1 MAKYDPQSVINS
13 YQKRRRM
20 MPFLVAGLAI
30 LLAVVGLIILIV
42 ALSGPGGPLAGLFA
56 SATPTVTLTPTP
68 TVTLT
73 PTPTKT
79 ATLTPTITET
89 PTITLTPT
97 QAGPIQHTVKEG
109 ETCWGIAQFY
119 QVPMDVMLALNPG
132 IDCATINA
140 GDILFIPLPGQ
151 TLPTGTPISLTG
163 IPPGTYLNH
172 TVKSGESLEGIAS
185 MYNSTV
191 DQIKKD
197 NSITDVNKI
206 EAGRVLRI
214 KVNIVTPTAT
224 PTITSTRIQP
234 SITLIQ
240 VTLTSTS
247 TRAP

>member
-1 MAKYDPQSVINS
+1 
-13 YQKRRRM
+13 
-20 MPFLVAGLAI
+20 
-30 LLAVVGLIILIV
+30 
-42 ALSGPGGPLAGLFA
+42 
-56 SATPTVTLTPTP
+56 
-68 TVTLT
+68 
-73 PTPTKT
+73 
-79 ATLTPTITET
+79 
-89 PTITLTPT
+89 
-97 QAGPIQHTVKEG
+97 
-109 ETCWGIAQFY
+109 
-119 QVPMDVMLALNPG
+119 
-132 IDCATINA
+132 
-140 GDILFIPLPGQ
+140 
-151 TLPTGTPISLTG
+151 
-163 IPPGTYLNH
+163 
-172 TVKSGESLEGIAS
+172 